1 MKRSLLVLAAV
12 ALALPASALAKGA
25 SEATIQGPGLG
36 KGLTLRGDGE
46 SNGTKLGNLAMKAGF
61 FPAAFGQQP
70 DPMLRTRPKGE
81 LGPRYTITWV
91 MPGPNNDVSR
101 LQQEF
106 YPYAKPYAVTYMKPG
121 QSFFDSMR
129 THGGWFV
136 SPTLR
141 ATLISAGLPRAASTA
156 TSGRDWTN
164 PSLAAIPGALLLL
177 GAGAVVV
184 LRRRQRS

>member
-1 MKRSLLVLAAV
+1 MKRSLLVLAAL
-12 ALALPASALAKGA
+12 ALALPGSALAKGA

-46 SNGTKLGNLAMKAGF
+46 SNGTKLGNIAMQAGF
-61 FPAAFGQQP
+61 FPAAFGQTP
-70 DPMLRTRPKGE
+70 DPMIHGHVKAV

-101 LQQEF
+101 LRQDF

-121 QSFFDSMR
+121 QTFFDGMK
-129 THGGWFV
+129 THGGWYV

-141 ATLISAGLPRAASTA
+141 QTLVAVGLPRTASTA
-156 TSGRDWTN
+156 SAGRDWTN